1 MYDGIKRRNSKNIG
15 VDLPNSVSN
24 IQYVVLESI
33 KEEGYIRQLIEYD
46 SYGDKVRAMDWM
58 EEFFDINKSWFIA
71 FWYEE
76 LFK

>member
-1 MYDGIKRRNSKNIG
+1 MMGLREEIAKIIG
-15 VDLPNSVSN
+15 VDLPNSESN

-58 EEFFDINKSWFIA
+58 EEFFDINKFWFIA